1 MSNFKNYKR
10 AIVFECDYTQLK
22 DATKDINKQ
31 MALLNAEFRRASEEV
46 NSNGTALDQLTLVH
60 EKLSVQIELQKD
72 KVNELKK
79 YLKELEEAEGDN
91 SKSIVNTTIELKK
104 AEATLIKYQS
114 NLEKTKEK
122 IDGFNV
128 STAEMSDQLE
138 LLEAEFKFH
147 QASVDQTADKLKRL
161 IEQQNYYNDKARL
174 QKTVVEQ
181 LKAELDELT
190 KSESLN
196 EKAIVQKTTQL
207 KKAETELINIR
218 KDIDNVTK
226 ELKEQDTKLGDL
238 SYKWETFD
246 KRLSESGIN
255 IESMASS
262 MQKIGAA
269 MAGLGVVS
277 ATMAMSFEQEFSK
290 VKTISDETQI
300 SFEDLK
306 KGVLDVSNTI
316 NVDAK
321 VAANALYNIVSA
333 NISTSD
339 SLKVLEGSAKLAK
352 TGFTDINTA
361 ADLMTTVLNAYGSSV
376 DEVNK
381 YSDQMILT
389 QKLAKSTIGEL
400 GASFGDVAGFAAT
413 ANVEFAQI
421 GSALSVLTT
430 RGVGTSEAITAL
442 KAILSAVIS
451 PTKEAKDMAD
461 ELGISFNLSSLQSR
475 GFVKFL
481 KDIEKGCRGDTEA
494 MASLFGSSEALN
506 AVFQL
511 TSKEGMAQ
519 FSENLEI
526 ISGAS
531 GTTEE
536 ALKALKTPGED
547 LSAAFNNLKNTLIE
561 SGDAF
566 IPIIN
571 MITGFISIIGQAPP
585 SIVTTIAVLGTLA
598 LTIGTVIK
606 TVNETMSA
614 VNSVSS
620 IVNKVSGGL
629 SPLEMKIIKVGAAIL
644 GVVAALTALLAIW
657 GVLSGKGGEIQN
669 TMNGIANNIGS
680 MNSSIGNMRLS
691 ANSATKGGYAIGTEF
706 VKEDGYYDV
715 GEQGKERVFLRRGD
729 GVANDTQTKQMSS
742 NARSITT
749 YNLNNVTIQTN
760 NANDLFEQIQILAR
774 RGALA

>member
-10 AIVFECDYTQLK
+10 SIIFECEYTQLK
-22 DATKDINKQ
+22 DATQDINKQ
-31 MALLNAEFRRASEEV
+31 MALLNAEFRRSSEDV
-46 NSNGTALDQLTLVH
+46 KANGTALDHLTLVH

-72 KVNELKK
+72 KVNELKN
-79 YLKELEEAEGDN
+79 YLKELNEAEGDN

-114 NLEKTKEK
+114 DLEQTKEK

-128 STAEMSDQLE
+128 STAEMSDKLE
-138 LLEAEFKFH
+138 LLDAEFKL
-147 QASVDQTADKLKRL
+147 QQVSVEQTADKLKAL
-161 IEQQNYYNDKARL
+161 IEQQNYYNDKAKL

-181 LKAELDELT
+181 LKSELDELT
-190 KSESLN
+190 KSEGLN

-207 KKAETELINIR
+207 KRAETELINIR

-226 ELKEQDTKLGDL
+226 ELKEQDTKLGVL
-238 SYKWETFD
+238 SRKWETFE
-246 KRLSESGIN
+246 KILSESGLN
-255 IESMASS
+255 IESVASS
-262 MQKIGAA
+262 IQKIGAA
-269 MAGLGVVS
+269 MAGIGVVS
-277 ATMAMSFEQEFSK
+277 ATMSMSFDQEFSK
-290 VKTISDETQI
+290 VKTIADETQI
-300 SFEDLK
+300 SFDDLK
-306 KGVLDVSNTI
+306 KGVLDVSSTI

-321 VAANALYNIVSA
+321 VAANALYEIVSA
-333 NISTSD
+333 NISTAD

-376 DEVNK
+376 EEVNK

-389 QKLAKSTIGEL
+389 QKLAKTTIGEL
-400 GASFGDVAGFAAT
+400 GSSFGDVAGFAAT

-430 RGVGTSEAITAL
+430 RGVGTSESITAL

-481 KDIEKGCRGDTEA
+481 RDIEKGCRGDTEA

-506 AVFQL
+506 AVLQL

-536 ALKALKTPGED
+536 ALRALESPGED
-547 LSAAFNNLKNTLIE
+547 LSEAFNRLKNTLIE
-561 SGDAF
+561 SGSAF
-566 IPIIN
+566 EPIIN
-571 MITGFISIIGQAPP
+571 MVTGFISIIGQAPP
-585 SIVTTIAVLGTLA
+585 TIVTTIAVLGTLA

-606 TVNETMSA
+606 TVNETMST

-715 GEQGKERVFLRRGD
+715 GEHGKERVFLRRGAK
-729 GVANDTQTKQMSS
+729 VANDIQTKQMSS
-742 NARSITT
+742 NDKNITT

-760 NANDLFEQIQILAR
+760 SANDLFEQIQILAR
-774 RGALA
+774 KGLV

>member
-10 AIVFECDYTQLK
+10 AIVFECEYTQLK
-22 DATKDINKQ
+22 DATQDINKQ
-31 MALLNAEFRRASEEV
+31 MALLNAEFRRSSEEV
-46 NSNGTALDQLTLVH
+46 KSNGTALDHLTLVH

-79 YLKELEEAEGDN
+79 YLKELNEAEGDN

-114 NLEKTKEK
+114 DLEQTKEK

-138 LLEAEFKFH
+138 LLDAEFKL
-147 QASVDQTADKLKRL
+147 QQVSVEQTADKLKAL
-161 IEQQNYYNDKARL
+161 IEQQNYYNDKAKL

-181 LKAELDELT
+181 LKSELDELT

-207 KKAETELINIR
+207 KRAETELINIR

-226 ELKEQDTKLGDL
+226 ELKEQDTKLGVL
-238 SYKWETFD
+238 SRKWETFE
-246 KRLSESGIN
+246 KSLSESGLN
-255 IESMASS
+255 IESVASS

-269 MAGLGVVS
+269 MAGIGVVS
-277 ATMAMSFEQEFSK
+277 ATMSMSFDQEFSK
-290 VKTISDETQI
+290 VKTIADETQI
-300 SFEDLK
+300 SFDDLK

-321 VAANALYNIVSA
+321 VAANALYEIVSA
-333 NISTSD
+333 NISTAD

-400 GASFGDVAGFAAT
+400 GSSFGDVAGFAAT

-566 IPIIN
+566 VPIIN
-571 MITGFISIIGQAPP
+571 MITGFISIISQAPP

-669 TMNGIANNIGS
+669 TMNGIANSVGS
-680 MNSSIGNMRLS
+680 MNSNIGNMRSS
-691 ANSATKGGYAIGTEF
+691 ANAVTKGGYAIGTEF

-715 GEQGKERVFLRRGD
+715 GEQGKERVFLKRGTRVTNDVQTMQYDKMSESRPIIIQNAHFPNVRKESDLIRDLEELSRR
-729 GVANDTQTKQMSS
+729 K
-742 NARSITT
+742 
-749 YNLNNVTIQTN
+749 
-760 NANDLFEQIQILAR
+760 
-774 RGALA
+774 

>member
-147 QASVDQTADKLKRL
+147 QASVDQTADKLKTL
-161 IEQQNYYNDKARL
+161 IKQQNYYNDKAKL

-238 SYKWETFD
+238 SYKWETFE

-277 ATMAMSFEQEFSK
+277 ATMSMSFEQEFSK

-300 SFEDLK
+300 SFDDLK

-316 NVDAK
+316 NVEAK
-321 VAANALYNIVSA
+321 VAANALYNIVSS
-333 NISTSD
+333 NISTAD

-389 QKLAKSTIGEL
+389 QKLAKTEIGEL
-400 GASFGDVAGFAAT
+400 GTSFGDVAGFAAT
-413 ANVEFAQI
+413 ANVEFADI
-421 GSALSVLTT
+421 GAALTVLTT
-430 RGVGTSEAITAL
+430 RGIDTSKSITAL
-442 KAILSAVIS
+442 TGILSAIIS
-451 PTKEAKDMAD
+451 PTQEAKRTAE
-461 ELGISFNLSSLQSR
+461 ELGIEFNLSSLKSK
-475 GFVKFL
+475 GFLKFL
-481 KDIEKGCRGDTEA
+481 RDIERACRDNDEA
-494 MASLFGSSEALN
+494 MASLFGSQEAFN
-506 AVFQL
+506 AILQL
-511 TSKEGMAQ
+511 TCDEGMAQ
-519 FSENLEI
+519 FSENLKI

-536 ALKALKTPGED
+536 ALRALESPGED
-547 LSAAFNNLKNTLIE
+547 LSAAFNKLKNSLIE

-566 IPIIN
+566 VPIIN
-571 MITGFISIIGQAPP
+571 MITGFISVISQAPP

-644 GVVAALTALLAIW
+644 GVVVAITALLAIW
-657 GVLSGKGGEIQN
+657 GALSGKGGEIQN
-669 TMNGIANNIGS
+669 TMNGIANSVGS

>member
-31 MALLNAEFRRASEEV
+31 MALLNAEFRRSSEEV
-46 NSNGTALDQLTLVH
+46 KANGTALDHLTLVH

-91 SKSIVNTTIELKK
+91 SKSVVNTTIELKK

-114 NLEKTKEK
+114 DLEKTKEK

-138 LLEAEFKFH
+138 LLEADFKLQ
-147 QASVDQTADKLKRL
+147 QASVDQAADKLKTL
-161 IEQQNYYNDKARL
+161 IDQQNYYNDKAKL

-181 LKAELDELT
+181 LKAELDDLT

-196 EKAIVQKTTQL
+196 EKAIIQKTTQL
-207 KKAETELINIR
+207 KRAEMELINIR

-226 ELKEQDTKLGDL
+226 ELKEQDTKLGGL
-238 SYKWETFD
+238 SHKWKTFENN
-246 KRLSESGIN
+246 LSESGLN
-255 IESMASS
+255 IESVASS
-262 MQKIGAA
+262 MQKIGAV
-269 MAGLGVVS
+269 MAGIGVVS
-277 ATMAMSFEQEFSK
+277 ATMSMSFEQEFSK

-300 SFEDLK
+300 SFDDLK

-333 NISTSD
+333 NISTAD

-400 GASFGDVAGFAAT
+400 GSSFGDVAGFAAT

-566 IPIIN
+566 VPIIN
-571 MITGFISIIGQAPP
+571 MITGFISIISQAPP

-669 TMNGIANNIGS
+669 TMNGIANSVGS
-680 MNSSIGNMRLS
+680 MNSNIGNMRSS
-691 ANSATKGGYAIGTEF
+691 ANAVTKGGYAIGTEF

-715 GEQGKERVFLRRGD
+715 GEQGKERVFLKRGTRVTNDVQTMQYDKMSESRPIIIQNAHFPNVRKESDLIRDLEELSRR
-729 GVANDTQTKQMSS
+729 K
-742 NARSITT
+742 
-749 YNLNNVTIQTN
+749 
-760 NANDLFEQIQILAR
+760 
-774 RGALA
+774 

>member
-10 AIVFECDYTQLK
+10 AIVFECEYTQLK
-22 DATKDINKQ
+22 DATQDINKQ
-31 MALLNAEFRRASEEV
+31 MALLNAEFRRSSEDV
-46 NSNGTALDQLTLVH
+46 KANGTALDHLTLVH

-79 YLKELEEAEGDN
+79 YLKELNEAEGDN
-91 SKSIVNTTIELKK
+91 SKSIVNTTIALKK

-114 NLEKTKEK
+114 DLEQTKEK

-138 LLEAEFKFH
+138 LLDAEFKL
-147 QASVDQTADKLKRL
+147 QQVSVEQTADKLKAL
-161 IEQQNYYNDKARL
+161 IEQQNYYNDKAKL

-181 LKAELDELT
+181 LKSELDELT
-190 KSESLN
+190 KSEGLN

-207 KKAETELINIR
+207 KRAETELINIR

-226 ELKEQDTKLGDL
+226 ELKEQDTKLGVL
-238 SYKWETFD
+238 SRKWETFE
-246 KRLSESGIN
+246 KSLSESGLN
-255 IESMASS
+255 IESVASS

-269 MAGLGVVS
+269 MAGIGVVS
-277 ATMAMSFEQEFSK
+277 ATMSMSFDQEFSK
-290 VKTISDETQI
+290 VKTIADETQI
-300 SFEDLK
+300 SFDDLK
-306 KGVLDVSNTI
+306 KGVLDVSSTI

-321 VAANALYNIVSA
+321 VAANALYEIVSA
-333 NISTSD
+333 NISTAD

-376 DEVNK
+376 EEVNK

-389 QKLAKSTIGEL
+389 QKLAKTTIGEL
-400 GASFGDVAGFAAT
+400 GSSFGDVAGFAAT

-430 RGVGTSEAITAL
+430 RGVGTSESITAL

-481 KDIEKGCRGDTEA
+481 RDIEKGCRGDTEA

-506 AVFQL
+506 AVLQL

-536 ALKALKTPGED
+536 ALRALESPGED
-547 LSAAFNNLKNTLIE
+547 LSEAFNRLKNTLIE
-561 SGDAF
+561 SGSAF
-566 IPIIN
+566 EPIIN

-585 SIVTTIAVLGTLA
+585 TIVTTIAVLGTLA

-606 TVNETMSA
+606 TVNETMST

-715 GEQGKERVFLRRGD
+715 GEQGKERVFLKRGTRVTNDVQTMQYDKMSESRPIIIQNAHFPNVRKESDLIRDLEELSRR
-729 GVANDTQTKQMSS
+729 K
-742 NARSITT
+742 
-749 YNLNNVTIQTN
+749 
-760 NANDLFEQIQILAR
+760 
-774 RGALA
+774 

>member
-10 AIVFECDYTQLK
+10 AIVFECEYTQLK
-22 DATKDINKQ
+22 DATQDINKQ
-31 MALLNAEFRRASEEV
+31 MALLNAEFRRSSEEV
-46 NSNGTALDQLTLVH
+46 KSNGTALDHLTLVH

-79 YLKELEEAEGDN
+79 YLKELNEAEGDN

-114 NLEKTKEK
+114 DLEQTKEK

-138 LLEAEFKFH
+138 LLDAEFKL
-147 QASVDQTADKLKRL
+147 QQVSVEQTADKLKAL
-161 IEQQNYYNDKARL
+161 IEQQNYYNDKAKL

-181 LKAELDELT
+181 LKSELDELT

-207 KKAETELINIR
+207 KRAETELINIR

-226 ELKEQDTKLGDL
+226 ELKEQDTKLGVL
-238 SYKWETFD
+238 SRKWETFE
-246 KRLSESGIN
+246 KSLSESGLN
-255 IESMASS
+255 IESVASS

-269 MAGLGVVS
+269 MAGIGVVS
-277 ATMAMSFEQEFSK
+277 ATMSMSFDQEFSK
-290 VKTISDETQI
+290 VKTIADETQI
-300 SFEDLK
+300 SFDDLK

-321 VAANALYNIVSA
+321 LAANALYEIVSA
-333 NISTSD
+333 NISTAD

-376 DEVNK
+376 EEVNK

-389 QKLAKSTIGEL
+389 QKLAKTTIGEL
-400 GASFGDVAGFAAT
+400 GSSFGDVAGFAAT

-430 RGVGTSEAITAL
+430 RGVGTSESITAL

-481 KDIEKGCRGDTEA
+481 RDIEKGCRGDTEA

-506 AVFQL
+506 AVLQL

-536 ALKALKTPGED
+536 ALRALESPGED
-547 LSAAFNNLKNTLIE
+547 LSEAFNRLKNTLIE
-561 SGDAF
+561 SGSAF
-566 IPIIN
+566 EPIIN

-585 SIVTTIAVLGTLA
+585 TIVTTIAVLGTLA

-606 TVNETMSA
+606 TVNETMST

-715 GEQGKERVFLRRGD
+715 GEQGKERVFLKRGTRVTNDVQTMQYDKMSESRPIIIQNAHFPNVRKESDLIRDLEELSRR
-729 GVANDTQTKQMSS
+729 K
-742 NARSITT
+742 
-749 YNLNNVTIQTN
+749 
-760 NANDLFEQIQILAR
+760 
-774 RGALA
+774 

>member
-10 AIVFECDYTQLK
+10 SIIFECEYTQLK
-22 DATKDINKQ
+22 DATQDINKQ
-31 MALLNAEFRRASEEV
+31 MALLNAEFRRSSEDV
-46 NSNGTALDQLTLVH
+46 KANGTALDHLTLVH

-72 KVNELKK
+72 KVNELKN
-79 YLKELEEAEGDN
+79 YLKELNEAEGDN

-114 NLEKTKEK
+114 DLEQTKEK

-128 STAEMSDQLE
+128 STAEMSDKLE
-138 LLEAEFKFH
+138 LLDAEFKL
-147 QASVDQTADKLKRL
+147 QQVSVEQTADKLKAL
-161 IEQQNYYNDKARL
+161 IEQQNYYNDKAKL

-181 LKAELDELT
+181 LKSELDELT
-190 KSESLN
+190 KSEGLN

-207 KKAETELINIR
+207 KRAETELINIR

-226 ELKEQDTKLGDL
+226 ELKEQDTKLGVL
-238 SYKWETFD
+238 SRKWETFE
-246 KRLSESGIN
+246 KSLSESGLN
-255 IESMASS
+255 IESVASS

-269 MAGLGVVS
+269 MAGIGVVS
-277 ATMAMSFEQEFSK
+277 ATMSMSFDQEFSK
-290 VKTISDETQI
+290 VKTIADETQI
-300 SFEDLK
+300 SFDDLK
-306 KGVLDVSNTI
+306 KGVLDVSSTI

-321 VAANALYNIVSA
+321 VAANALYEIVSA
-333 NISTSD
+333 NISTAD

-376 DEVNK
+376 EEVNK

-389 QKLAKSTIGEL
+389 QKLAKTTIGEL
-400 GASFGDVAGFAAT
+400 GSSFGDIAGFAAT

-430 RGVGTSEAITAL
+430 RGVGTSESITAL

-481 KDIEKGCRGDTEA
+481 RDIEKGCRGDTEA

-506 AVFQL
+506 AVLQL

-536 ALKALKTPGED
+536 ALRALESPGED
-547 LSAAFNNLKNTLIE
+547 LSEAFNRLKNTLIE

-571 MITGFISIIGQAPP
+571 MITGFISIISQAPP

-715 GEQGKERVFLRRGD
+715 GEHGKERVFLRRGAK
-729 GVANDTQTKQMSS
+729 VANDIQTKQMSS
-742 NARSITT
+742 NAQNITT

-760 NANDLFEQIQILAR
+760 SANDLFEQIQILSR
-774 RGALA
+774 KGIV

>member
-31 MALLNAEFRRASEEV
+31 MALLNAEFRRSSEEV
-46 NSNGTALDQLTLVH
+46 KANGTALDYLTLVH

-91 SKSIVNTTIELKK
+91 SKSVVNTTIELKK

-114 NLEKTKEK
+114 DLEKTKEK

-138 LLEAEFKFH
+138 LLEADFKLQ
-147 QASVDQTADKLKRL
+147 QASVDQAADKLKTL
-161 IEQQNYYNDKARL
+161 IDQQNYYNDKAKL

-196 EKAIVQKTTQL
+196 EKAIIQKTTQL
-207 KKAETELINIR
+207 KRAETELINIR

-226 ELKEQDTKLGDL
+226 ELKEQDTKLGGL
-238 SYKWETFD
+238 SHKWKTFE
-246 KRLSESGIN
+246 KSLSESGLN
-255 IESMASS
+255 IESVASS
-262 MQKIGAA
+262 MQKIGAV
-269 MAGLGVVS
+269 MAGIGVVS
-277 ATMAMSFEQEFSK
+277 ATMSMSFEQEFSK

-300 SFEDLK
+300 SFDDLK

-333 NISTSD
+333 NISTAD

-400 GASFGDVAGFAAT
+400 GSSFGDVAGFAAT

-566 IPIIN
+566 VPIIN
-571 MITGFISIIGQAPP
+571 MITGFISIISQAPP

-669 TMNGIANNIGS
+669 TMNGIANSVGS
-680 MNSSIGNMRLS
+680 MNSNIGNMRSS
-691 ANSATKGGYAIGTEF
+691 ANAVTKGGYAIGTEF

-715 GEQGKERVFLRRGD
+715 GEQGKERVFLKRGTRVTNDVQTMQYDKMSESRPIIIQNAHFPNVRKESDLIRDLEELSRR
-729 GVANDTQTKQMSS
+729 K
-742 NARSITT
+742 
-749 YNLNNVTIQTN
+749 
-760 NANDLFEQIQILAR
+760 
-774 RGALA
+774 

>member
-10 AIVFECDYTQLK
+10 AIVFECEYTQLK
-22 DATKDINKQ
+22 DATQDINKQ
-31 MALLNAEFRRASEEV
+31 MALLNAEFRRSSEEV
-46 NSNGTALDQLTLVH
+46 KSNGTALDHLTLVH

-79 YLKELEEAEGDN
+79 YLKELNEAEGDN

-114 NLEKTKEK
+114 DLEQTKEK

-138 LLEAEFKFH
+138 LLDAEFKL
-147 QASVDQTADKLKRL
+147 QQVSVEQTADKLKAL
-161 IEQQNYYNDKARL
+161 IEQQNYYNDKAKL

-181 LKAELDELT
+181 LKSELDELT

-207 KKAETELINIR
+207 KRAETELINIR

-226 ELKEQDTKLGDL
+226 ELKEQDTKLGVL
-238 SYKWETFD
+238 SHKWETFE
-246 KRLSESGIN
+246 KSLSESGLN
-255 IESMASS
+255 IESVASS

-269 MAGLGVVS
+269 MAGIGVVS
-277 ATMAMSFEQEFSK
+277 ATMSMSFDQEFSK
-290 VKTISDETQI
+290 VKTIADETQI
-300 SFEDLK
+300 SFDDLK

-321 VAANALYNIVSA
+321 VAANALYEIVSA
-333 NISTSD
+333 NISTAD

-400 GASFGDVAGFAAT
+400 GSSFGDVAGFAAT

-566 IPIIN
+566 VPIIN
-571 MITGFISIIGQAPP
+571 MITGFISIISQAPP

-669 TMNGIANNIGS
+669 TMNGIANSVGS
-680 MNSSIGNMRLS
+680 MNSNIGNMRSS
-691 ANSATKGGYAIGTEF
+691 ANAVTKGGYAIGTEF

-715 GEQGKERVFLRRGD
+715 GEQGKERVFLKRGTRVTNDVQTMQYDKMSESRPIIIQNAHFPNVRKESDLIRDLEELSRR
-729 GVANDTQTKQMSS
+729 K
-742 NARSITT
+742 
-749 YNLNNVTIQTN
+749 
-760 NANDLFEQIQILAR
+760 
-774 RGALA
+774 

>member
-10 AIVFECDYTQLK
+10 SIIFECEYTQLK
-22 DATKDINKQ
+22 DATQDINKQ
-31 MALLNAEFRRASEEV
+31 MALLNAEFRRSSEDV
-46 NSNGTALDQLTLVH
+46 KANGTALDHLTLVH

-72 KVNELKK
+72 KVNELKN
-79 YLKELEEAEGDN
+79 YLKELNEAEGDN

-114 NLEKTKEK
+114 DLEQTKEK

-128 STAEMSDQLE
+128 STAEMSDKLE
-138 LLEAEFKFH
+138 LLDAEFKL
-147 QASVDQTADKLKRL
+147 QQVSVEQTADKLKAL
-161 IEQQNYYNDKARL
+161 IEQQNYYNDKAKL

-181 LKAELDELT
+181 LKSELDELT
-190 KSESLN
+190 KSEGLN

-207 KKAETELINIR
+207 KRAETELINIR

-226 ELKEQDTKLGDL
+226 ELKEQDTKLGVL
-238 SYKWETFD
+238 SRKWETFE
-246 KRLSESGIN
+246 KSLSESGLN
-255 IESMASS
+255 IESVASS

-269 MAGLGVVS
+269 MAGIGVVS
-277 ATMAMSFEQEFSK
+277 ATMSMSFDQEFSK
-290 VKTISDETQI
+290 VKTIADETQI
-300 SFEDLK
+300 SFDDLK
-306 KGVLDVSNTI
+306 KGVLDVSSTI

-321 VAANALYNIVSA
+321 VAANALYEIVSA
-333 NISTSD
+333 NISTAD

-376 DEVNK
+376 EEVNK

-389 QKLAKSTIGEL
+389 QKLAKTTIGEL
-400 GASFGDVAGFAAT
+400 GSSFGDVAGFAAT

-430 RGVGTSEAITAL
+430 RGVGTSESITAL

-536 ALKALKTPGED
+536 ALRALKTPGED

-561 SGDAF
+561 SGAAF

-571 MITGFISIIGQAPP
+571 MITGFISVISQAPP

-669 TMNGIANNIGS
+669 TMNGIANSVGS
-680 MNSSIGNMRLS
+680 MNSNIGNMRSS
-691 ANSATKGGYAIGTEF
+691 ANAVTKGGYAIGTEF

-715 GEQGKERVFLRRGD
+715 GEHGKERVFLRRGNK
-729 GVANDTQTKQMSS
+729 VANDIQTKQMSS
-742 NARSITT
+742 NAKNITT

-760 NANDLFEQIQILAR
+760 SANDLFEQIQILAR
-774 RGALA
+774 KGLV

>member
-31 MALLNAEFRRASEEV
+31 MALLNAEFRRSSEEV
-46 NSNGTALDQLTLVH
+46 KANGTALDHLTLVH

-91 SKSIVNTTIELKK
+91 SNSIVNTTIELKK

-114 NLEKTKEK
+114 DLEKTKEK

-138 LLEAEFKFH
+138 LLEAEFKLQ
-147 QASVDQTADKLKRL
+147 QASVDEAADKLKTL
-161 IEQQNYYNDKARL
+161 IDQQNYYNDKAKL

-207 KKAETELINIR
+207 KRAETELINIK

-226 ELKEQDTKLGDL
+226 ELKEQDTKLGGL
-238 SYKWETFD
+238 SHKWKTFE
-246 KRLSESGIN
+246 KNLSESGLN
-255 IESMASS
+255 IESVASS

-269 MAGLGVVS
+269 MAGIGVVS
-277 ATMAMSFEQEFSK
+277 ATMSMSFEQEFSK

-300 SFEDLK
+300 SFDDLK

-333 NISTSD
+333 NISTAD

-400 GASFGDVAGFAAT
+400 GSSFGDVAGFAAT

-566 IPIIN
+566 VPIIN
-571 MITGFISIIGQAPP
+571 MITGFISVISQAPP

-644 GVVAALTALLAIW
+644 GVVVALTALFAIW
-657 GVLSGKGGEIQN
+657 GALSGKSGEIQN
-669 TMNGIANNIGS
+669 TMNGIANSVGS
-680 MNSSIGNMRLS
+680 MNSSIGNMRSS
-691 ANSATKGGYAIGTEF
+691 ANAVTKGGYAIGTEF

-715 GEQGKERVFLRRGD
+715 GEQGKERVFL
-729 GVANDTQTKQMSS
+729 K
-742 NARSITT
+742 
-749 YNLNNVTIQTN
+749 
-760 NANDLFEQIQILAR
+760 
-774 RGALA
+774 RGARVTNDVQTMQYDKMSESRPVIIQNAHFPNVRKESDLIRDLEELSRRK

>member
-10 AIVFECDYTQLK
+10 AIVFECEYTQLK
-22 DATKDINKQ
+22 DATQDINKQ
-31 MALLNAEFRRASEEV
+31 MALLNAEFRRSSEEV
-46 NSNGTALDQLTLVH
+46 KSNGTALDHLTLVH

-79 YLKELEEAEGDN
+79 YLKELNEAEGDN

-114 NLEKTKEK
+114 DLEQTKEK

-138 LLEAEFKFH
+138 LLDAEFKL
-147 QASVDQTADKLKRL
+147 QQVSVEQTADKLKAL
-161 IEQQNYYNDKARL
+161 IEQQNYYNDKAKL

-181 LKAELDELT
+181 LKSELDELT

-207 KKAETELINIR
+207 KRAETELINIR

-226 ELKEQDTKLGDL
+226 ELKEQDTKLGVL
-238 SYKWETFD
+238 SRKWETFE
-246 KRLSESGIN
+246 KSLSESGLN
-255 IESMASS
+255 IESVASS

-269 MAGLGVVS
+269 MAGIGVVS
-277 ATMAMSFEQEFSK
+277 ATMSMSFDQEFSK
-290 VKTISDETQI
+290 VKTIADETQI
-300 SFEDLK
+300 SFDDLK

-321 VAANALYNIVSA
+321 LAANALYEIVSA
-333 NISTSD
+333 NISTAD

-400 GASFGDVAGFAAT
+400 GSSFGDVAGFAAT

-566 IPIIN
+566 VPIIN
-571 MITGFISIIGQAPP
+571 MITGFISIISQAPP

-669 TMNGIANNIGS
+669 TMNGIANSVGS
-680 MNSSIGNMRLS
+680 MNSNIGNMRSS
-691 ANSATKGGYAIGTEF
+691 ANAVTKGGYAIGTEF

-715 GEQGKERVFLRRGD
+715 GEQGKERVFLKRGTRVTNDVQTMQYDKMSESRPIIIQNAHFPNVRKESDLIRDLEELSRR
-729 GVANDTQTKQMSS
+729 K
-742 NARSITT
+742 
-749 YNLNNVTIQTN
+749 
-760 NANDLFEQIQILAR
+760 
-774 RGALA
+774 

>member
-10 AIVFECDYTQLK
+10 SIIFECEYTQLK
-22 DATKDINKQ
+22 DATQDINKQ
-31 MALLNAEFRRASEEV
+31 MALLNAEFRRSSEDV
-46 NSNGTALDQLTLVH
+46 KANGTALDHLTLVH

-72 KVNELKK
+72 KVNELKN
-79 YLKELEEAEGDN
+79 YLKELNEAEGDN

-114 NLEKTKEK
+114 DLEQTKEK

-128 STAEMSDQLE
+128 STAEMSDKLE
-138 LLEAEFKFH
+138 LLDAEFKL
-147 QASVDQTADKLKRL
+147 QQVSVEQTADKLKAL
-161 IEQQNYYNDKARL
+161 IEQQNYYNDKAKL

-181 LKAELDELT
+181 LKSELDELT
-190 KSESLN
+190 KSEGLN

-207 KKAETELINIR
+207 KRAETELINIR

-226 ELKEQDTKLGDL
+226 ELKEQDTKLGVL
-238 SYKWETFD
+238 SRKWETFE
-246 KRLSESGIN
+246 KSLSESGLN
-255 IESMASS
+255 IESVASS

-269 MAGLGVVS
+269 MAGIGVVS
-277 ATMAMSFEQEFSK
+277 ATMSMSFDQEFSK
-290 VKTISDETQI
+290 VKTIADETQI
-300 SFEDLK
+300 SFDDLK
-306 KGVLDVSNTI
+306 KGVLDVSSTI

-321 VAANALYNIVSA
+321 VAANALYEIVSA
-333 NISTSD
+333 NISTAD

-376 DEVNK
+376 EEVNK

-389 QKLAKSTIGEL
+389 QKLAKTTIGEL
-400 GASFGDVAGFAAT
+400 GSSFGDVAGFAAT

-430 RGVGTSEAITAL
+430 RGVGTSESITAL

-481 KDIEKGCRGDTEA
+481 RDIEKGCRGDTEA

-506 AVFQL
+506 AVLQL
-511 TSKEGMAQ
+511 TSNEGMAQ

-536 ALKALKTPGED
+536 ALRALESPGED
-547 LSAAFNNLKNTLIE
+547 LSEAFNRLKNTLIE
-561 SGDAF
+561 SGSAF
-566 IPIIN
+566 EPIIN

-585 SIVTTIAVLGTLA
+585 TIVTTIAVLGTLA

-606 TVNETMSA
+606 TVNETMST

-715 GEQGKERVFLRRGD
+715 GEQGKERVFLKRGTRVTNDVQTMQYDKMSESRPIIIQNAHFPNVRKESDLIRDLEELSRR
-729 GVANDTQTKQMSS
+729 K
-742 NARSITT
+742 
-749 YNLNNVTIQTN
+749 
-760 NANDLFEQIQILAR
+760 
-774 RGALA
+774 

>member
-10 AIVFECDYTQLK
+10 SIIFECEYTQLK
-22 DATKDINKQ
+22 DATQDINKQ
-31 MALLNAEFRRASEEV
+31 MALLNAEFRRSSEDV
-46 NSNGTALDQLTLVH
+46 KANGTALDHLTLVH

-72 KVNELKK
+72 KVNELKN
-79 YLKELEEAEGDN
+79 YLKELNEAEGDN

-114 NLEKTKEK
+114 DLEQTKEK

-128 STAEMSDQLE
+128 STAEMSDKLE
-138 LLEAEFKFH
+138 LLDAEFKL
-147 QASVDQTADKLKRL
+147 QQVSVEQTADKLKAL
-161 IEQQNYYNDKARL
+161 IEQQNYYNDKAKL

-181 LKAELDELT
+181 LKSELDELT
-190 KSESLN
+190 KSEGLN

-207 KKAETELINIR
+207 KRAETELINIR

-226 ELKEQDTKLGDL
+226 ELKEQDTKLGVL
-238 SYKWETFD
+238 SRKWETFE
-246 KRLSESGIN
+246 KILSESGLN
-255 IESMASS
+255 IESVASS
-262 MQKIGAA
+262 IQKIGAA
-269 MAGLGVVS
+269 MAGIGVVS
-277 ATMAMSFEQEFSK
+277 ATMSMSFDQEFSK
-290 VKTISDETQI
+290 VKTIADETQI
-300 SFEDLK
+300 SFDDLK

-321 VAANALYNIVSA
+321 LAANALYEIVSA
-333 NISTSD
+333 NISTAD

-352 TGFTDINTA
+352 TGFADVNTA
-361 ADLMTTVLNAYGSSV
+361 ADLMTTVLNAYGSSI

-389 QKLAKSTIGEL
+389 QKLAKTKIGEL

-413 ANVEFAQI
+413 ANVEFADI
-421 GSALSVLTT
+421 GAALTVLTT
-430 RGVGTSEAITAL
+430 RGIGTSESITAL
-442 KAILSAVIS
+442 KAILSAIIS
-451 PTKEAKDMAD
+451 PTQEAKRTAE
-461 ELGISFNLSSLQSR
+461 ELGIEFNLSSLRSK

-481 KDIEKGCRGDTEA
+481 RDIERSCRDNDEA
-494 MASLFGSSEALN
+494 MASLFGSQEAFN
-506 AVFQL
+506 AILQL
-511 TSKEGMAQ
+511 TCDEGMAQ
-519 FSENLEI
+519 FSENLKI

-536 ALKALKTPGED
+536 ALRALETPGEN
-547 LSAAFNNLKNTLIE
+547 LSAAFNKLKNSLIE

-566 IPIIN
+566 VPIIN
-571 MITGFISIIGQAPP
+571 MITGFISVISQAPP

-669 TMNGIANNIGS
+669 TMNGIANSVGS
-680 MNSSIGNMRLS
+680 MNSNIGNMRSS
-691 ANSATKGGYAIGTEF
+691 ANAVTKGGYAIGTEF

-715 GEQGKERVFLRRGD
+715 GEHGKERVFLRRGNK
-729 GVANDTQTKQMSS
+729 VANDIQTKQMSS
-742 NARSITT
+742 NAKNITT

-760 NANDLFEQIQILAR
+760 SANDLFEQIQILAR
-774 RGALA
+774 KGLV